1 MTTGLWTLLQ
11 GIFWGK
17 TVEKDA
23 RFCKIIAVISLYIGT
38 GMPVTCCLPD
48 RWWLPPAKASGLLF
62 SSTRREDAI
71 SMTCSHAHITRRR
84 RFRCCRCCDQSA
96 IKTICNH
103 FLLTDRPRRQISL
116 PSGRFRSR
124 LADGSLTWCISAVNF
139 AGRFLMTN
147 LLTAV
152 HFCQSKFMSGIVV
165 ALRMRCCD
173 LFWLACYCDLTPSIG
188 DRA

>member
-1 MTTGLWTLLQ
+1 MDTCVDTCTTTACL
-11 GIFWGK
+11 
-17 TVEKDA
+17 
-23 RFCKIIAVISLYIGT
+23 RFDSFIRFLSACFT
-38 GMPVTCCLPD
+38 
-48 RWWLPPAKASGLLF
+48 RAS
-62 SSTRREDAI
+62 E
-71 SMTCSHAHITRRR
+71 HAGCRS
-84 RFRCCRCCDQSA
+84 FRVWPGRCCDQSA

-173 LFWLACYCDLTPSIG
+173 LFWLACCCGLTPSIG